1 MFCRLRDP
9 QVRRLGG
16 WLAWPTLE
24 SATGCGIWAWRGD
37 SGQGRLGH
45 RAGVGLLLMAPR
57 GLGPTGTGT
66 ISARE
71 TRHPPPSPRFPT
83 EASLPAPPGKAAG
96 PHCQRPLQAHIALPA
111 PRPLPCLP
119 LPGARQPQGPG
130 QEKALGT
137 FGSLSV
143 VFNNCLESLE

>member
-45 RAGVGLLLMAPR
+45 WAGVGLLLMAPR

-96 PHCQRPLQAHIALPA
+96 PPLPA
-111 PRPLPCLP
+111 PPAGSHSTASSPPTALPSP
-119 LPGARQPQGPG
+119 PGGQAAPETGPG
-130 QEKALGT
+130 EG
-137 FGSLSV
+137 FGHLRVSLCC
-143 VFNNCLESLE
+143 F